1 MMRRIVT
8 LLLLVAA
15 ALAVRTTVH
24 LLEEVNSSREALIHE
39 HAPNGLLDVQ
49 FARDERHAR
58 QILGPW
64 WDDEGSRTLALTTID
79 RDDRLIIAYVTTGIA
94 LALLGT
100 AIATPH
106 WVYVAAVIVAF
117 LIGGAFDW
125 RENRAIEFALNS
137 QTQFDEGTVSWIRD
151 SAILKFSSLLIGFVG
166 AFVILA
172 AAIRRTVA
180 AVGHIFSSAGRIA
193 ASTATPFSGL
203 VDLEAQQIFGAVPN
217 RPRDYPRVEVHH
229 AADEPRVAF
238 RAADVVGL
246 SLSGGGIRSSTFNLG
261 LLQGLHHLHLL
272 PIFDYLS
279 TVSGGGYIGAYWSD
293 WISRKPLTKTGDD
306 LFPTPRGRA
315 DRIDS
320 QSERHLREFS
330 RFLAPRWGFFEVE
343 TWTAIVAVLAGL
355 IPALAIGLSVIG
367 LAIVGWLTLLLPLS
381 FDTRNYPVPITIAAV
396 TLIVLLVFELLWF
409 NVKTDSSAS
418 PNETP
423 FARWL
428 RWGACA
434 LLAVGLVVT
443 IHSLLPPVYKMY
455 LPEPVVYWG
464 PSPVRSGVGL
474 DSWWVLLGIEKP
486 ESVVILS
493 PHVFD
498 YSLAWLGAAVVLLIL
513 RVSVPLGLCPFSF
526 PAIASFDRAVMRLLG
541 LGVLWATIA
550 VIWHAVINLDRVAS
564 AAIAAVASG
573 GAFAALRNWIGVS
586 LRKSDGEGFL
596 TRLKPYVPQVLAYV
610 TLILLAI
617 VMGRLLIKVGDTNW
631 MAWYAATGAMML
643 VAAVGLFIEPS
654 RFGLHAFYRERLN
667 RAFTGSH
674 NAGGEDATLD
684 ARANRATDAR
694 EGDDRK
700 LCELACRPLHLV
712 CCAANDLSGDTVETL
727 GRGARSAVLSR
738 NGVAVGDHTA
748 QTPEISLGSAIAIRT
763 RRLQRERCRIA

>member
-1 MMRRIVT
+1 M
-8 LLLLVAA
+8 
-15 ALAVRTTVH
+15 
-24 LLEEVNSSREALIHE
+24 
-39 HAPNGLLDVQ
+39 
-49 FARDERHAR
+49 
-58 QILGPW
+58 
-64 WDDEGSRTLALTTID
+64 
-79 RDDRLIIAYVTTGIA
+79 
-94 LALLGT
+94 
-100 AIATPH
+100 
-106 WVYVAAVIVAF
+106 AAVIVAF

-180 AVGHIFSSAGRIA
+180 AVGRIVASLRRIA
-193 ASTATPFSGL
+193 ESNTSRRAALGSMSTAVRSRLTQAHTQTASTAMPFKGL
-203 VDLEAQQIFGAVPN
+203 VDLEARQIWAYN
-217 RPRDYPRVEVHH
+217 RPPDDPRVEVHQ

-261 LLQGLHHLHLL
+261 LLQGLHHQHLL
-272 PIFDYLS
+272 PLFDYLS

-293 WISRKPLTKTGDD
+293 WISRKPQIKTGDF

-418 PNETP
+418 PNDTR

-434 LLAVGLVVT
+434 RSYCGWPRGHHPLVTAARLRNVSPRARRILGTIASEMGL
-443 IHSLLPPVYKMY
+443 
-455 LPEPVVYWG
+455 
-464 PSPVRSGVGL
+464 GL
-474 DSWWVLLGIEKP
+474 DSWWVLMGIEKP

-498 YSLAWLGAAVVLLIL
+498 YSLAWVGTAVVLLIL
-513 RVSVPLGLCPFSF
+513 RVGVPLGLCPFSP

-541 LGVLWATIA
+541 LGVLWAIIA
-550 VIWHAVINLDRVAS
+550 VIWHAVVNIDRVAD

-573 GAFAALRNWIGVS
+573 GRCRVAKLDWGEPAKVRWRRVPDAVETLCPAGPGLCDLDSSRNRHGPSPDQTRRHEFDS
-586 LRKSDGEGFL
+586 L
-596 TRLKPYVPQVLAYV
+596 V
-610 TLILLAI
+610 
-617 VMGRLLIKVGDTNW
+617 
-631 MAWYAATGAMML
+631 AWATGAMMF

-674 NAGGEDATLD
+674 IAD
-684 ARANRATDAR
+684 ARDNRGTEPRDL
-694 EGDDRK
+694 DDRN
-700 LCELACRPLHLV
+700 L
-712 CCAANDLSGDTVETL
+712 
-727 GRGARSAVLSR
+727 
-738 NGVAVGDHTA
+738 
-748 QTPEISLGSAIAIRT
+748 
-763 RRLQRERCRIA
+763 